1 MSISNISIDVQNSN
15 NKINEKDK
23 NDDKLKIVFFDEFN
37 TCNSFCLL
45 TEIMC
50 TKKCQG
56 VDVKKNVA
64 FAGACN
70 PYRKITKKQ
79 TDSSAL
85 IKEGSANFE
94 QKLVYTVNPLTYT
107 QLYYIFNFGSLSAE
121 NEKKYIAW
129 IFEAEIEE
137 YVKDKIY

>member
-85 IKEGSANFE
+85 KKEGS
-94 QKLVYTVNPLTYT
+94 
-107 QLYYIFNFGSLSAE
+107 
-121 NEKKYIAW
+121 
-129 IFEAEIEE
+129 
-137 YVKDKIY
+137 DKFWAKISIHC